1 MSDTQKNPLDLEN
14 PIDDSTTPEHAAP
27 GQDEPSKI
35 IILQTELDKTKDQM
49 LRAMAEAE
57 NARKR
62 AVKERDDASRYAVSN
77 FAKEML
83 TVADNLR
90 RALEAVPPD
99 LLASEPRVKNLVDGI
114 EATQREMLKT
124 FEQNGIRKIDP
135 MDELFN
141 ANFHEV
147 LFESPGTGKPPG
159 TVVQVVD
166 TGYILHDRLLRPA
179 RVAVA
184 KNEGQGNGTPGSNI
198 DTQA

>member
-1 MSDTQKNPLDLEN
+1 
-14 PIDDSTTPEHAAP
+14 
-27 GQDEPSKI
+27 
-35 IILQTELDKTKDQM
+35 
-49 LRAMAEAE
+49 
-57 NARKR
+57 
-62 AVKERDDASRYAVSN
+62 
-77 FAKEML
+77 ML